1 MVQCHVGH
9 IQYLP
14 FHPVRLEWCLH
25 PSDFRQVIDG
35 LLDGTQLFTNNP
47 YVVDCFPA
55 ESVFVWDSGGKK
67 RLDQHPDW
75 LEWKD
80 VMSTGEFWSMVG
92 EDWKPLGNES

>member
-1 MVQCHVGH
+1 MVQCHVG
-9 IQYLP
+9 YFEYMPFLP
-14 FHPVRLEWCLH
+14 HTLEWHVH
-25 PSDFRQVIDG
+25 PKDFSKVVSS
-35 LLDGTQLFTNNP
+35 LLNDTQLFTNNP

-92 EDWKPLGNES
+92 EDWKPVIRGA